1 MINPQ
6 ELRLGNLLH
15 LYKENNLV
23 EVIKIFEAHLEV
35 HSVDLQFWT
44 EEINEFNP
52 IPLTE
57 EILKKCKFLNRSF
70 YVIGAGNS
78 FKWQLDDIV
87 LLKNI
92 EGKFYLPNMLKN
104 IVLESLHQLQNL
116 YFALTGKELEV
127 NL

>member
-57 EILKKCKFLNRSF
+57 EILLKCGFKQTKNLVGVRASYTFREVRVSLS
-70 YVIGAGNS
+70 NS
-78 FKWQLDDIV
+78 GHWYFKQRI
-87 LLKNI
+87 I
-92 EGKFYLPNMLKN
+92 YLHDLQN
-104 IVLESLHQLQNL
+104 IV
-116 YFALTGKELEV
+116 FALYGKELEV
-127 NL
+127 KI